1 MLHLCLLF
9 RYSPL
14 FSLVITV
21 NLSSLLLLIY
31 IFTLMCVESEQPSY
45 IFYYIC
51 DLFYQ
56 FLSGFFFAC
65 LLHTYILYII
75 NTLQIFQIQF
85 FSVAQFPI
93 YVNYTLDI
101 WLPPQHQHKV
111 FFILT
116 YIRSI
121 VVHIW
126 QNLPNVQRFN
136 LFQIPLFIF
145 AVYVSTKNLINE
157 INVHIWLSL
166 FN

>member
-56 FLSGFFFAC
+56 FLSGFFC
-65 LLHTYILYII
+65 LSFTYLHTLHNQYTANIYSVI
-75 NTLQIFQIQF
+75 NTVFSCVPFFQWTSAALWKYVCYPKVSSIHVKRNVYGKYMLPVFHCSYPKSNCFYLQCMYEESNQWNQCSDMTQF
-85 FSVAQFPI
+85 A
-93 YVNYTLDI
+93 
-101 WLPPQHQHKV
+101 
-111 FFILT
+111 
-116 YIRSI
+116 
-121 VVHIW
+121 
-126 QNLPNVQRFN
+126 
-136 LFQIPLFIF
+136 
-145 AVYVSTKNLINE
+145 
-157 INVHIWLSL
+157 
-166 FN
+166 